1 MSKLTRSEKNAIII
15 NESKGIQHPDY
26 YVCYTKKGGVQVRK
40 RKTPLVVTEVENTPG
55 NVPGNKTAKTPD
67 TITEDKVE
75 KIDDTKPN
83 VDYESVSNKQL
94 LEKMLSILEKN
105 VECKDK
111 SLNDP
116 EKERVTEENKQYVE
130 GVKKEVEKPVMT
142 HSGPRPSVLQGS
154 EAIKQTQ
161 KPIISQRRKGRNLLC

>member
-1 MSKLTRSEKNAIII
+1 MSKLTRSEKNTIII

-40 RKTPLVVTEVENTPG
+40 RKTPLTVKEVE
-55 NVPGNKTAKTPD
+55 V
-67 TITEDKVE
+67 KVE
-75 KIDDTKPN
+75 AKDEPKVEAKADENNRN
-83 VDYESVSNKQL
+83 VDSVSSSPNDYYESVTNKQL

-142 HSGPRPSVLQGS
+142 HSGPS

-161 KPIISQRRKGRNLLC
+161 KPNIPQRRKGRNLLC

>member
-55 NVPGNKTAKTPD
+55 IPGNKTAKTPEPIAD
-67 TITEDKVE
+67 EE
-75 KIDDTKPN
+75 KPN
-83 VDYESVSNKQL
+83 VDSVSSSPNDNYESITNKQL

-116 EKERVTEENKQYVE
+116 EKEKVTEENKQYVE

-142 HSGPRPSVLQGS
+142 HSGPSK
-154 EAIKQTQ
+154 AIKQIQ
-161 KPIISQRRKGRNLLC
+161 VPNIPQRRKGRNLLC

>member
-55 NVPGNKTAKTPD
+55 KPCIPGNVSGNKTAKTPD
-67 TITEDKVE
+67 TIAEDKVE

-94 LEKMLSILEKN
+94 FEKMLSILEKN

-130 GVKKEVEKPVMT
+130 GVKKEVEKPVT
-142 HSGPRPSVLQGS
+142 KQR
-154 EAIKQTQ
+154 AIS
-161 KPIISQRRKGRNLLC
+161 PQRRKGRNLLC